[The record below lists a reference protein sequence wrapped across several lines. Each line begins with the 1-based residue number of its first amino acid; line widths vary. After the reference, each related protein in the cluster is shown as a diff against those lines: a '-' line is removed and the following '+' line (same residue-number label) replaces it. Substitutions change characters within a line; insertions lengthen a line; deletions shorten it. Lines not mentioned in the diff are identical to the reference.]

1 MEERIDDGDLL
12 LQSEVSELPPDNH
25 RKNCENEMSPLSSL
39 LSSDASNPNSI
50 REIYCG
56 VIDTNADN
64 TDSHA
69 SQESIDAGLV
79 LLLSV

>member
-1 MEERIDDGDLL
+1 MEEERIDEEDLL

-39 LSSDASNPNSI
+39 LSDASNPNSI

-69 SQESIDAGLV
+69 SQESIDAGLL